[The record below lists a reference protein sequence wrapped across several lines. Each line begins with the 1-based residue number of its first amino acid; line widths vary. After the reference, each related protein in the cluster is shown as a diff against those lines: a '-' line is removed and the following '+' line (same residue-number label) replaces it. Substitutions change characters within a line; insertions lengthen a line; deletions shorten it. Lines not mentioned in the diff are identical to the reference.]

1 MLKNLK
7 TQFYCKPVYLCYNL
21 ETKCRIVF
29 EVPVNITVIGL
40 FLLNNNKFRF
50 TCQ

>member
-7 TQFYCKPVYLCYNL
+7 IQFYCNPMYLCYTL
-21 ETKCRIVF
+21 ERKCSILF

-40 FLLNNNKFRF
+40 FLLNNNKFQF
-50 TCQ
+50 THK